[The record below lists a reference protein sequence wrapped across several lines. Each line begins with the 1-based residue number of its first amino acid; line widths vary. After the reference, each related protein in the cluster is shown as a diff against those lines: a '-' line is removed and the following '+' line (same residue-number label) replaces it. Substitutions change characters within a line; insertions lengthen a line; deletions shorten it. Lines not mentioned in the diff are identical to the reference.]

1 MRHSP
6 RRLPRLFTAGLLL
19 AVLAAPLVAEP
30 DLSSPQAAAR
40 SLYQAM
46 QAQDG
51 DAIVRTFYAP
61 RRQDQELARAF
72 ADLIVSG
79 KKLADAAKAK
89 YGTSGEAIG
98 AGAVGPEE
106 IAQLDRADVKVT
118 GDTAAMTIPGRTKP
132 VTFHHSSDGRW
143 QLVLS
148 DFAGAAE
155 GDVAR
160 QTVLIRKVS
169 EVLGETGDEVRA
181 DKYPTA
187 QAAESAIQGK
197 LAKVMIRAA
206 TQASS
211 RPASHPAR

>member
-1 MRHSP
+1 M
-6 RRLPRLFTAGLLL
+6 
-19 AVLAAPLVAEP
+19 LAAPLIAEP

-61 RRQDQELARAF
+61 RHQDQELARAF

-79 KKLADAAKAK
+79 KKLADAAKSK
-89 YGTSGEAIG
+89 YGTTGEAIG
-98 AGAVGPEE
+98 AGTVGPEE
-106 IAQLDRADVKVT
+106 LAQLDRADVKVN
-118 GDTAAMTIPGRTKP
+118 GDTAAMTIPGRAKP
-132 VTFHHSSDGRW
+132 VTFHRSPDGRW

-148 DFAGAAE
+148 DFAGGAE

-160 QTVLIRKVS
+160 QSVLIKKVS
-169 EVLGETGDEVRA
+169 EVLEEAADEVRT

-197 LAKVMIRAA
+197 LAKVMIKAA

-211 RPASHPAR
+211 RPVTHPAR

>member
-1 MRHSP
+1 MRHPS
-6 RRLPRLFTAGLLL
+6 RGLPPQFTIGLLL
-19 AVLAAPLVAEP
+19 ALVAAPLVAEP
-30 DLSSPQAAAR
+30 DLSSPQSAAR

-61 RRQDQELARAF
+61 RRQDNDLARAF
-72 ADLIVSG
+72 ADLIVAG
-79 KKLADAAKAK
+79 KRLADAAKVK

-98 AGAVGPEE
+98 AGTVGPEE
-106 IAQLDRADVKVT
+106 LAQLDRADVKVT
-118 GDTAAMTIPGRTKP
+118 GDTAAMTIPGRAKP
-132 VTFHHSSDGRW
+132 VTFHRSPDGQW
-143 QLVLS
+143 QLVLT
-148 DFAGAAE
+148 DFAGAPE

-160 QTVLIRKVS
+160 QAVLIRKVT
-169 EVLGETGDEVRA
+169 EVLEETAEEVRA

-197 LAKVMIRAA
+197 LAKVMIKAA

-211 RPASHPAR
+211 RPATRPK